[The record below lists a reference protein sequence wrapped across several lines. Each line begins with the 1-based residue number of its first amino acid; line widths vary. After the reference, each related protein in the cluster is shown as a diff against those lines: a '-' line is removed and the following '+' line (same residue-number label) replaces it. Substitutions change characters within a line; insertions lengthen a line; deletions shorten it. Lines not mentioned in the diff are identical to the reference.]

1 MRVGILGGTFN
12 PIHNAHRYIAEAAL
26 RHCQLDQV
34 LFLPAAI
41 PPHKEIADEVSF
53 DHRLAMVE
61 LAIADNPAF
70 TSSDLES
77 KRSGASFSV
86 DTLSHLKETQPTDE
100 FFFII
105 GLDSFRDITTWKE
118 YRRLFELTNVVVAS
132 RPGPG
137 DDDPQQ
143 FLPVA
148 IKDDF
153 CYDERSLKLRH
164 KSGCELIFIHDTRL
178 DISST
183 LIRQI
188 VAQGKSIRDY
198 VSQPVIDYIEQ
209 NGLYRSH
216 ER

>member
-1 MRVGILGGTFN
+1 MKTGILGGTFN
-12 PIHNAHRYIAEAAL
+12 PIHQANLHIAEATL
-26 RHCQLDQV
+26 QQCHLDRI

-41 PPHKEIADEVSF
+41 PPHKEIAEGISF
-53 DHRLAMVE
+53 KHRLAMVE

-70 TSSDLES
+70 QASDLEG
-77 KRSGASFSV
+77 RRPGISFSV
-86 DTLSHLKETQPTDE
+86 DTLLSLRELYPAAR

-105 GLDSFRDITTWKE
+105 GLDSFREITTWKN
-118 YRRLFELTNVVVAS
+118 YKQLFELADIVVAS

-137 DDDPQQ
+137 AEDLLQ

-153 CYDERSLKLRH
+153 CYDESSLKLLH
-164 KSGCELIFIHDTRL
+164 KSGWELVFVHDTRL

-183 LIRQI
+183 M
-188 VAQGKSIRDY
+188 IRDSIACGES
-198 VSQPVIDYIEQ
+198 VSEFITPSVASYIKRHNLYQ
-209 NGLYRSH
+209 NR